1 MGEHKYTGP
10 IAGLFQKMADI
21 IGKDVYYVN
30 FLILMFFTLFE
41 VAAVFFEVIPGTDIE
56 ITRTAVWGVLI
67 VVGIIKG
74 YGIAAFFMHLKGDP
88 FIYTR
93 TALFPVIF
101 AALSSGVSD
110 FPTLQESTNFLRGV
124 LLTGIIPTLQSDT
137 RRLKLSLMKDLTGN
151 HALANFCY
159 CYYSSDV
166 CTPNHSCRTRK

>member
-10 IAGLFQKMADI
+10 IAGIFQKMADW

-41 VAAVFFEVIPGTDIE
+41 VAAVFFETIPGTDIV
-56 ITRTAVWGVLI
+56 ITRGAVWGVLI

-93 TALFPVIF
+93 TALFPVLF
-101 AALSSGVSD
+101 VALM
-110 FPTLQESTNFLRGV
+110 LW
-124 LLTGIIPTLQSDT
+124 GIG
-137 RRLKLSLMKDLTGN
+137 LSNPAGIDQLP
-151 HALANFCY
+151 AW
-159 CYYSSDV
+159 
-166 CTPNHSCRTRK
+166 CTPNWDYSYVTE